1 MLPTSTG
8 DLKEKG
14 YKKIIKN
21 KKLDL
26 HAQAMTFGSFG
37 SFGKGTWNVINT
49 VCNPDR
55 HPHATG
61 DFDPWNLPDP
71 KRDFIVTLASK
82 SAYTTNGARYCFST
96 ALN

>member
-1 MLPTSTG
+1 M
-8 DLKEKG
+8 
-14 YKKIIKN
+14 
-21 KKLDL
+21 DL

-71 KRDFIVTLASK
+71 KRDFIATFRLTSNRWFFSK
-82 SAYTTNGARYCFST
+82 KMN
-96 ALN
+96 